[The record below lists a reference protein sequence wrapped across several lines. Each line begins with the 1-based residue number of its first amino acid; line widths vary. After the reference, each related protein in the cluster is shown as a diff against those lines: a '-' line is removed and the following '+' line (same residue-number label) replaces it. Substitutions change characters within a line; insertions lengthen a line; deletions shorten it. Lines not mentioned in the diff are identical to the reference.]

1 MGMSQVEERQE
12 EKVMTLTEHL
22 EELRQRLIKS
32 LLAVAAATAL
42 SFFFIDPVMGLL
54 IRLSGGHK
62 VVALSPAE
70 TFMTTMKV
78 ALFSGVALAMPV
90 LIYQLLRFLA
100 PGLTRQERRLVL
112 TAVPFVF
119 GFFLAGVAFGY
130 FVLIPA
136 ALQFLLGFGSQYVDN
151 QLRISDF
158 LSFVT
163 TFLLAVG
170 GMFETPVVIFAAV
183 KLGLIS
189 RKRLASYRR
198 YVFLLSFVLGAIIT
212 PTGDPLNMTLLALP
226 IYLLYELGLLLARFA
241 R

>member
-1 MGMSQVEERQE
+1 MGKVQEQQE

-32 LLAVAAATAL
+32 LIAVAVATVA
-42 SFFFIDPVMGLL
+42 SFFFIEPVMGLL
-54 IRLSGGHK
+54 VRLSGGHK
-62 VVALSPAE
+62 IVALSPAE

-78 ALFSGVALAMPV
+78 AVIAGVALSMPV
-90 LIYQLLRFLA
+90 LIYQLFRFLA
-100 PGLTRQERRLVL
+100 PGLTRQERKMVL

-158 LSFVT
+158 LSFVS

-170 GMFETPVVIFAAV
+170 GMFETPVIIFAAV
-183 KLGLIS
+183 RLGLIS
-189 RKRLASYRR
+189 RQRLASYRK
-198 YVFLLSFVLGAIIT
+198 YVFLLAFVIGAVIT

-226 IYLLYELGLLLARFA
+226 IYLLYELGLLLSRLAR
-241 R
+241 